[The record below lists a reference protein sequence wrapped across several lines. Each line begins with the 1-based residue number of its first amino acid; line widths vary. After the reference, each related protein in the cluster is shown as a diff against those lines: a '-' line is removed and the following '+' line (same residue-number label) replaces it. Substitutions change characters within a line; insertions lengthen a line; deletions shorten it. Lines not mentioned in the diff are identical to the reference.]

1 MPRTRTRFHGASI
14 VCVQTFWEL
23 EQLEE
28 DGTSS
33 FCFKGLFALLL
44 LVYVEVWLE
53 HICAVV
59 YGASAAFCGSVTVSL
74 FFLFRGLAAR
84 IGNGKS
90 LGFYSSTLLLLGSC
104 LLFKFL
110 FIFGPLPSLF
120 VS

>member
-1 MPRTRTRFHGASI
+1 M
-14 VCVQTFWEL
+14 
-23 EQLEE
+23 
-28 DGTSS
+28 
-33 FCFKGLFALLL
+33 
-44 LVYVEVWLE
+44 YVEVWLE

-110 FIFGPLPSLF
+110 FILGPLTSLF